1 MAYLIA
7 AYLIALGL
15 ILGLVISIGYRRR
28 KALQELAALDAA
40 DDADAVPVAAGQ

>member
-7 AYLIALGL
+7 AYLVALGL
-15 ILGLVISIGYRRR
+15 ILGFVISMVYRRR

-40 DDADAVPVAAGQ
+40 DDGDTVPIAAGQ